1 MTRCLSCA
9 SEIPDTSRFC
19 LACGKPVADNSETA
33 VMHAATTPLS
43 GGGESRA
50 ASVPAR
56 VSSAEGRLAAGVLVT
71 GRYQIIGLLGKGG
84 MGEVYRANDLTLDQ
98 PVALKFLPEAMARD
112 AAMLARFHN
121 EVRIAR
127 QVSHPNVCRVYDL
140 GEADG
145 RLYLS
150 MEYIDGEDLG
160 SLLRRIG
167 RLPADK
173 ALEFARRICAG
184 LAAAHDK
191 GVLHR
196 DLKPSN
202 IMVDSKGQVFITD
215 FGLAAVTGELRE
227 AQARE
232 GTPAYMAP
240 EQLAGTEVTARS
252 DIYAL
257 GLVLYEMFAG
267 KRPFEA
273 GTLAE
278 MIRLQQQSAPA
289 SLRTVAKDVDPAVER
304 VIQRC
309 LAADPRQR
317 PASALAVAAALP
329 GGDPLAAALAAGE
342 TPSPDLVAAAGQQ
355 VGIRPAIGLACLA
368 ATIAG
373 LVAVMFI
380 GPRVQMVSKVAMEH
394 PPDVLVEKSR
404 DLVRA
409 LGYTAQPMG
418 VAHGFAYDNDYLQYV
433 ERTDKSPGR
442 WQHRLGDMQPPAI
455 AFWYRESPRML
466 VPEVFGV
473 GTVAPSDPPPI
484 ISGMV
489 SVTLDPQGRLVE
501 FDAVPPQVDKTSGEV
516 PPPDWKRL
524 FDAAGLDMSRF
535 SATTPQWTPLGICD
549 ARAAWTGVLSSGP
562 PNPVRVEAAAW
573 RGKPIYFQIVGP
585 WTRPERMQSFMLTG
599 SLKAIAI
606 MGLVLSGLL
615 LVAAVLLAR
624 HNTRRERGD
633 RRGALRLAGF
643 TACEFMLIWVFGG
656 SHVAGLAELVL
667 FFGALSCALL
677 LAAGV
682 WILYIAIEPIAR
694 RRWPHSMISWNRLL
708 AGGVRDPLVGRDVLV
723 GLTFGTAA
731 ALVGSAHELVLRGF
745 GATPSFAV
753 YLGSLNGVM
762 GTVTAFLTLIPNCV
776 IQALVW
782 FVLLFI
788 LRVILRRDWLAAG
801 AFVSIYMVLGALAST
816 GSPALA
822 ALFTAVTT
830 GFLVFAMLRFGLVAL
845 IASFFVFVLVRMFPI
860 TADFSAW
867 YAGASMFALLSVAV
881 MAALAFRFSL
891 AGRPLFGAAEL

>member
-1 MTRCLSCA
+1 MTRCISCA

-19 LACGKPVADNSETA
+19 LACGKPVTDNSETA
-33 VMHAATTPLS
+33 VMPMISTPRS
-43 GGGESRA
+43 SAGESRA

-56 VSSAEGRLAAGVLVT
+56 VSASDGRFAAGVLVT

-112 AAMLARFHN
+112 AGMLARFHN

-145 RLYLS
+145 RPYLS

-160 SLLRRIG
+160 SLLHRIG

-202 IMVDSKGQVFITD
+202 IMIDSQGQVFITD

-240 EQLAGTEVTARS
+240 EQLAGHEVTARS

-273 GTLAE
+273 GSLAE
-278 MIRLQQQSAPA
+278 MIKMQQSAPA
-289 SLRTVAKDVDPAVER
+289 SLTTVAKDADPAVER
-304 VIQRC
+304 VIERC
-309 LAADPRQR
+309 LATDPRQR

-355 VGIRPAIGLACLA
+355 VGIRPVLGLACLA

-373 LVAVMFI
+373 LAAVMFLS
-380 GPRVQMVSKVAMEH
+380 PRTQLISQVAMEH
-394 PPDVLVEKSR
+394 PPEVLAEKGR
-404 DLVRA
+404 DLARA
-409 LGYTAQPMG
+409 LGYTAKPMG
-418 VAHGFAYDNDYLQYV
+418 VARGFAYDRDYLQYV
-433 ERTDKSPGR
+433 EDHEKSPAR
-442 WQHRLGDMQPPAI
+442 WAHRMGNAQPPAI
-455 AFWYRESPRML
+455 VFWYRESPRPL
-466 VPEVFGV
+466 EPEAFGA
-473 GTVAPSDPPPI
+473 GTVDPDDPPPI
-484 ISGMV
+484 LSGMV

-501 FDAVPPQVDKTSGEV
+501 FNAMPPQVDKASGEV

-524 FDAAGLDMSRF
+524 FDAAGLDMQRF
-535 SATTPQWTPLGICD
+535 SAATPLWTPLGICD
-549 ARAAWTGVLSSGP
+549 ARAAWTGVLPNGP
-562 PNPVRVEAAAW
+562 PSPVSVEAAAW

-585 WTRPERMQSFMLTG
+585 WTRPKRMQSFMFNSSMQDLAFTG
-599 SLKAIAI
+599 LGI
-606 MGLVLSGLL
+606 SGVL

-624 HNTRRERGD
+624 NNTRQGRGD
-633 RRGALRLAGF
+633 RRGALRLASF
-643 TACEFMLIWVFGG
+643 TACVYMLIWVFGG
-656 SHVAGLAELVL
+656 SHVAGFGELAL
-667 FFGALSCALL
+667 FFGALSYALL
-677 LAAGV
+677 LAGAV
-682 WILYIAIEPIAR
+682 WVLYMAIEPIAR
-694 RRWPHSMISWNRLL
+694 RRWPHSMIGWNRLL
-708 AGGVRDPLVGRDVLV
+708 AGGIRDPLVGRDVLV
-723 GLTFGTAA
+723 GLTFGMVA
-731 ALVGSAHELVLRGF
+731 ALLKLNQVAL
-745 GATPSFAV
+745 
-753 YLGSLNGVM
+753 LGSGSMPSTVVQLGPLLGVT
-762 GTVTAFLTLIPNCV
+762 GAVAGWLTVIPSCV
-776 IQALVW
+776 LQALGW
-782 FVLLFI
+782 FVLIFV
-788 LRVILRRDWLAAG
+788 LRVITRRDWLAAG
-801 AFVSIYMVLGALAST
+801 AFVALYMALSYVVAGPSSRVLS
-816 GSPALA
+816 
-822 ALFTAVTT
+822 ALFGGVATAL
-830 GFLVFAMLRFGLVAL
+830 LVFTMVRFGLVAL
-845 IASFFVFVLVRMFPI
+845 IAAFFANVLLLLFPI
-860 TADFSAW
+860 TSDFSAW
-867 YAGASMFALLSVAV
+867 YAGPSLFALLSLAV
-881 MAALAFRFSL
+881 MAILAFRFSL
-891 AGRPLFGAAEL
+891 AGRPLFGGAEL